1 MRTCHRL
8 NNNFNARIFIPTF
21 RHVAT
26 GFRFKP
32 QHEFSTAQVDAMTE
46 QTHSTA
52 MDSRVVA
59 GLLATL
65 VVVAAGFLLV
75 EMQSV
80 MLPFTIAMFLS
91 YLFKPIIVFAKRR
104 NVPVAI
110 ALLIVLLLV
119 SAILFGLSMAIYSS
133 LDSFIAA
140 VPKYQTRLEG
150 LVNSLESTI
159 YGTAQSIGVDLNT
172 YDWRDAIQLS
182 SLADVLASGAGS
194 FLNLLSNGVLILL
207 FMMFILA
214 GSGDMTAKIAVAF
227 RNTHSE
233 KISTIIESI
242 DDKVR
247 QYLLTKTLVSLLTGT
262 ISTIVLMIIGVDF
275 AILWGF
281 LIFLLN
287 FIPNIGSIVATI
299 LPVLVALLQFDSVT
313 PAILTVVLLIIV
325 QFTIGNVVE
334 PKIMAFSL
342 NLSPLLVLVS
352 LALWGWIWGI
362 WGMILSVPIMATIK
376 LIMEHIEPLAP
387 LAHVMGGTIHRKPSS
402 N

>member
-1 MRTCHRL
+1 
-8 NNNFNARIFIPTF
+8 
-21 RHVAT
+21 
-26 GFRFKP
+26 
-32 QHEFSTAQVDAMTE
+32 
-46 QTHSTA
+46 
-52 MDSRVVA
+52 
-59 GLLATL
+59 
-65 VVVAAGFLLV
+65 
-75 EMQSV
+75 
-80 MLPFTIAMFLS
+80 
-91 YLFKPIIVFAKRR
+91 
-104 NVPVAI
+104 
-110 ALLIVLLLV
+110 
-119 SAILFGLSMAIYSS
+119 MAIYSS